1 MMSSMYKFLL
11 LRLLALTRQLE
22 STRATPQPSLS
33 SKTNFPDP
41 SIIHDPISG
50 NFYAYATVSGKINT
64 QIATSKTAKGP
75 WTLTGKDALPTPGSW
90 TYTSDPQIWAP
101 DVHYLPDRQ
110 NNSYVMY
117 YSGRSNNVTS
127 HHCVGVAYADSP
139 TGPFVDD
146 SADAWACPLDQG
158 GAIDA
163 AGFYDKV
170 EDKRY
175 VVYKVDGSS
184 LCPGGACGNE
194 PANCPTPILLQEV
207 SVADGKTKIGAAV
220 QIMDRDDTDG
230 PLIEAPNLV
239 RIGGLYVMFFSSHC
253 FNSPDYDIKYAVSDN
268 ITGPYVR
275 PVAELLGPST
285 TDRWNLSAPG
295 GATSLPDGG
304 FMLFHANCA
313 GGRCLYQTEF
323 SFENGTVRIG

>member
-175 VVYKVDGSS
+175 VVSK
-184 LCPGGACGNE
+184 A
-194 PANCPTPILLQEV
+194 
-207 SVADGKTKIGAAV
+207 KIGAAV